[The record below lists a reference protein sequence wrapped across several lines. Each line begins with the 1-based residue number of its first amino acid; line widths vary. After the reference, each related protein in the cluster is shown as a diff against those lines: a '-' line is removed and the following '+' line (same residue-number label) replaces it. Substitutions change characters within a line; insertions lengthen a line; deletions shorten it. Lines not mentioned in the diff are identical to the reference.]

1 MEEKLE
7 VMVSVFD
14 GLRIIKKKDGK
25 NENIKVKQIAKHYK

>member
-14 GLRIIKKKDGK
+14 GLRNIKKKKDGK
-25 NENIKVKQIAKHYK
+25 NENINSPTNS